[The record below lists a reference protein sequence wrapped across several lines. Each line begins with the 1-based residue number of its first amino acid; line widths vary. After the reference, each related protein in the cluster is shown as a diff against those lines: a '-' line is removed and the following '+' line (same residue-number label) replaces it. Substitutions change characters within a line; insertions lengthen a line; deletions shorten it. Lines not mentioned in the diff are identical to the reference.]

1 MSSGEYENFG
11 GSYAS
16 SAHDRRRTVFL
27 QNDPVHTTVLST
39 FMKEHLAVVE
49 AHVGGVGAFRE
60 VCLRNV
66 DEALVDQMNTML
78 S

>member
-1 MSSGEYENFG
+1 
-11 GSYAS
+11 
-16 SAHDRRRTVFL
+16 
-27 QNDPVHTTVLST
+27 
-39 FMKEHLAVVE
+39 MKEHLAVVE
-49 AHVGGVGAFRE
+49 AHVGGVEAFRE